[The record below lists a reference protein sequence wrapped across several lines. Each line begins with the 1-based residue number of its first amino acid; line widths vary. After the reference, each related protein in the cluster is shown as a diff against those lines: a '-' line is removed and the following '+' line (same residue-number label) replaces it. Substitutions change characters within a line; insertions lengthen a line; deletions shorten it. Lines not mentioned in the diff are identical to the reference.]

1 MKAIWND
8 VVLAKSNKTVVIEG
22 NHYFPVESLNKE
34 YFKNADTHSVCH
46 WKGTASYLDVV
57 VENELNQDAA
67 WYYPDPSGLAK
78 GIRDHVAFWKGIK
91 VVK

>member
-1 MKAIWND
+1 MKALWND
-8 VVLAKSNKTVVIEG
+8 IVIAESNKIVVIEG

-34 YFKNADTHSVCH
+34 YFKNANTHSVCH

-57 VENELNQDAA
+57 VEDELNKDAA

-78 GIRDHVAFWKGIK
+78 GIKDHVAFWRGVK